1 MIEGSKTVIRRNG
14 RAMIE
19 RNFFKPNPYR
29 DMLPED
35 TTTVVNSQSNS

>member
-19 RNFFKPNPYR
+19 RNFKPNPYR
-29 DMLPED
+29 DMLPEN